1 MKKRVLAII
10 MAVMLIFG
18 AMPAVFAEAPAVTE
32 APVEA
37 EEEESLGGFLSS
49 LFGDGGALSGL
60 LEEGGL
66 VDELL
71 NGENGLGQFLSEKLG
86 DSNLLETLRNQLTD
100 KDSQLYRALD
110 NLKAFVTNEDGSLNM
125 DKVKLI
131 ASSLFADGDE
141 AGEEAEE
148 EIGVQAQEAIKEY
161 ILKKNA
167 DSLEAGDAQV
177 VILNVA
183 QPIVQEDGTAKV
195 IGYYIQQNYKLD
207 GKDYKFLCSAT
218 DMMIVTIA
226 KNADGLWEAV
236 SHVAAEDGEGYA
248 ASVAALCAEVGFTT
262 DDLAGATAFGTLS
275 EQAELYT
282 LMEAHPEVER
292 IEYNGEMVTGA
303 ELKDMLNE
311 AINALMAQMG
321 VSTAE

>member
-1 MKKRVLAII
+1 MKKRILAII
-10 MAVMLIFG
+10 MAVMLVFG
-18 AMPAVFAEAPAVTE
+18 AMPAVFAEAPAET
-32 APVEA
+32 
-37 EEEESLGGFLSS
+37 EEESLGGLLSS
-49 LFGDGGALSGL
+49 LFGDGGALSSL
-60 LEEGGL
+60 LDEGGL

-86 DSNLLETLRNQLTD
+86 DADLLEMLRNQLTD
-100 KDSQLYRALD
+100 SDSQLYHALD
-110 NLKAFVTNEDGSLNM
+110 NLKAFVTNEDGSVNW
-125 DKVKLI
+125 DAVKML
-131 ASSLFADGDE
+131 ATSLFAGGGDE
-141 AGEEAEE
+141 ADGEAEE

-167 DSLEAGDAQV
+167 DVLEAGDAQV

-183 QPIVQEDGTAKV
+183 QPLVQEDGTAKV
-195 IGYYIQQNYKLD
+195 IGYYTQQNYVLD

-218 DMMIVTIA
+218 DMMVVTIA

-236 SHVAAEDGEGYA
+236 SHAAAEDGEGYA
-248 ASVAALCAEVGFTT
+248 ASVAALCEEVGFTT
-262 DDLAGATAFGTLS
+262 DDLAAATAFGTLS

-321 VSTAE
+321 TGAAE